1 MKPFKVS
8 PASGL
13 SKSYVN
19 AKGKLILFEAPSV
32 KFYRIT
38 KSILQELPASV
49 LAMVVGMFFTQ
60 LYLLFNIFQAMQSS
74 ANMKGIT
81 VSLFMFTM
89 LGVFICIAF
98 KLGWSLVCEK
108 EEALQKASQLKKARD
123 LQKKRG

>member
-1 MKPFKVS
+1 MKPLS
-8 PASGL
+8 LSSASGL

-19 AKGKLILFEAPSV
+19 AKGKLILFETPSV

-38 KSILQELPASV
+38 KSILKELPTSV
-49 LAMVVGMFFTQ
+49 LTMVVGMFFTQ
-60 LYLLFNIFQAMQSS
+60 LYLLFTIFQFLQSS
-74 ANMKGIT
+74 ANPKGIT
-81 VSLFMFTM
+81 VSLFMFAM

-108 EEALQKASQLKKARD
+108 EEALQKASQLRKARD